1 MLRVMYGPSLSGSDG
16 LTWKDCMT
24 NGQMPP
30 IRIEVSS
37 SRPRPM
43 AGSTQERMIAAANS
57 SSAHTIAT
65 PMRMLRAG
73 MRALASV

>member
-43 AGSTQERMIAAANS
+43 AGSTQDRMIAAAKS
-57 SSAHTIAT
+57 RSAHTMAT